1 MNKIEL
7 IYNTMKNIKDKT
19 PILLIGGAAYLF
31 KRMYTGNIYR
41 LENTED
47 VKEFISNFYGIKYNK
62 PIVVE
67 DISLFYRDN
76 IILKLVEE
84 IKLPLILLAS
94 EDNISVPLQS
104 RIKTRLKFPSDN
116 DFGCSFTNIL
126 EAQQHIDNE
135 ELSGRALDKYI
146 AENCPELAFLYD
158 DMKMRKNKDKLIQ
171 ILGGI
176 KDNKRKKVKNY
187 E

>member
-1 MNKIEL
+1 MTKIEVV
-7 IYNTMKNIKDKT
+7 YNTMKNIKDKT

-31 KRMYTGNIYR
+31 KRIYKGNIYH

-47 VKEFISNFYGIKYNK
+47 VKEFISNFYGIEYNK

-67 DISLFYRDN
+67 DLSLFYRDS
-76 IILKLVEE
+76 IILKLIEE

-94 EDNISVPLQS
+94 EDNISIPLQS
-104 RIKTRLKFPSDN
+104 RIKTRLKFPVD
-116 DFGCSFTNIL
+116 DDCGCTFTKIL
-126 EAQQHIDNE
+126 EAQQYIDDE
-135 ELSGRALDKYI
+135 QLSGRSLDKYI
-146 AENCPELAFLYD
+146 AENCPELAFLYE

-176 KDNKRKKVKNY
+176 KDKKGK
-187 E
+187 